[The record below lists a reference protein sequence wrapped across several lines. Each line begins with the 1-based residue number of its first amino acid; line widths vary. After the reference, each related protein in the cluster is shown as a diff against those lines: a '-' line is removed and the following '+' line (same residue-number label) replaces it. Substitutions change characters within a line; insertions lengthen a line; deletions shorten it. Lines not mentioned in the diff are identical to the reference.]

1 MGRLGGLQTHSR
13 LCLPLAAPPTLPC
26 LSLPPPPQGGARQVN
41 TNPAAWAPPRQ
52 SHLGPG
58 PAGKLALPEAQA
70 CESAA
75 DTRGR
80 LALGIGGRWGVGGT
94 CLGTAAGLWG
104 FFPWFWTPGLK
115 PEGREEELPPLWSG
129 WGWQGGLQPPPPWV
143 RRRVPH

>member
-58 PAGKLALPEAQA
+58 PAGKLALPP
-70 CESAA
+70 C
-75 DTRGR
+75 RR
-80 LALGIGGRWGVGGT
+80 LRPVSQLQIPGAGWHWASGVGG
-94 CLGTAAGLWG
+94 
-104 FFPWFWTPGLK
+104 
-115 PEGREEELPPLWSG
+115 G
-129 WGWQGGLQPPPPWV
+129 WGVLVWGQRRACGVFSPGFGLLG
-143 RRRVPH
+143 